1 MSSVKNW
8 RTDFQN
14 FLRGRGKI
22 QQWAELGAVNHLQQ
36 LAAENRRNS
45 EAEAAHTRRVVWGE
59 EQGKNVAETDDMGTT
74 ILGDI
79 NQPPAVVYPPQ
90 QQQANPLATLLLGA
104 LMAGGG
110 GLAGYMLAKPQ
121 QQATAPAADKGYDDE
136 TVTIGLGRIED
147 LK

>member
-1 MSSVKNW
+1 ME
-8 RTDFQN
+8 Q
-14 FLRGRGKI
+14 LRAI
-22 QQWAELGAVNHLQQ
+22 
-36 LAAENRRNS
+36 AAENLRNS
-45 EAEAAHTRRVVWGE
+45 EAEGAYVRRTVWGE
-59 EQGKNVAETDDMGTT
+59 EPGTNLAENEEMGNTH
-74 ILGDI
+74 LGDV
-79 NQPPAVVYPPQ
+79 NNPPAVVYPPQ

-121 QQATAPAADKGYDDE
+121 QQATAPAANKGYDDE